1 MNAPSLAGLLKGGR
15 QGLFYRPCLHL
26 VHLIPPGS
34 GVGPGEIPVF
44 RILGA
49 ALSGVDGIP
58 IEVEVRISSQLPR
71 IDIVGLPEAAV
82 RESAARV
89 RAAISAIGVTF
100 PARRVTV
107 NLAPAGVQK
116 SGAGLDLPIA
126 IGILAASEAIE
137 TGSLGSLALVGELAL
152 DGRLRA
158 VRGALARTI
167 CLAEVG
173 ARRVIVPRENGP
185 EAGLAPGTDVRIAD
199 DLASV
204 VQSLGSGK
212 ALPRAPRAAL
222 AKPPAVSPRVD
233 LRDIRGQA
241 RGKRALEIMAAG
253 GHGLLFLGPPG
264 TGKTLLARSLPGLL
278 PELEFEQALE
288 VTRIHGATG
297 RLDRDA
303 PLMTER
309 PFRAPHHTAS
319 RAGLLGGGS
328 PPRPGE
334 VSLAHRGVL
343 FLDELPE
350 FERRSLESLRQV
362 IEERRVV
369 IARAHGTSDFPA
381 HFQLAAAANPC
392 PCGWRL
398 SELRD
403 CRCDDASVARY
414 SARLSGPLRDR
425 IDLHVTVPEVS
436 WSELDRPGEL
446 PDSASVRTRVEAARR
461 YQARRLAGFGV
472 SNNAEIPLGV
482 LEAAVAA
489 TPDARALLARAVER
503 LALSARGAHRVLRV
517 ARTVADLANEPRVGP
532 AAVAEALDLREE
544 ARGGRTLA

>member
-1 MNAPSLAGLLKGGR
+1 MS
-15 QGLFYRPCLHL
+15 
-26 VHLIPPGS
+26 
-34 GVGPGEIPVF
+34 

-89 RAAISAIGVTF
+89 RAAISSIGGTF

-107 NLAPAGVQK
+107 NLAPAGVRK

-126 IGILAASEAIE
+126 IGILAADGALEAHR
-137 TGSLGSLALVGELAL
+137 LGALALVGELAL

-158 VRGALARTI
+158 VRGALARAL
-167 CLAEVG
+167 CLAAAG

-185 EAGLAPGTDVRIAD
+185 EAGLAPGIDVRIAE

-204 VQSLGSGK
+204 VESLGAGRD
-212 ALPRAPRAAL
+212 LPRAPKAAA
-222 AKPPAVSPRVD
+222 AKSPDAASRVD

-241 RGKRALEIMAAG
+241 RAKRALELMAAG

-278 PELEFEQALE
+278 PALDFEEALE

-309 PFRAPHHTAS
+309 PFRAPHHTSS
-319 RAGLLGGGS
+319 RAGLLGGGA

-350 FERRSLESLRQV
+350 FDRRCLESLRQV
-362 IEERRVV
+362 LEERRVV
-369 IARAHGTSDFPA
+369 ISRAGNRCTFPA
-381 HFQLAAAANPC
+381 DFQLVAAANPC
-392 PCGWRL
+392 PCGWLGSTR
-398 SELRD
+398 RD
-403 CRCDDASVARY
+403 CRCDPGMVARY
-414 SARLSGPLRDR
+414 ESRISGPLLDR
-425 IDLHVTVPEVS
+425 IDLHVEVEEVA
-436 WSELDRPGEL
+436 WHELDNTTAGTTSEEVRGAVAAAHARQLLRGHCNNARLADAEL
-446 PDSASVRTRVEAARR
+446 DAAVRATAD
-461 YQARRLAGFGV
+461 ARRL
-472 SNNAEIPLGV
+472 LG
-482 LEAAVAA
+482 
-489 TPDARALLARAVER
+489 RAVEHFG
-503 LALSARGAHRVLRV
+503 LSARAARRVLRV
-517 ARTVADLANEPRVGP
+517 ARSISDLTDDTQTGSP
-532 AAVAEALDLREE
+532 AVAEALSF
-544 ARGGRTLA
+544 RGETL

>member
-1 MNAPSLAGLLKGGR
+1 MS
-15 QGLFYRPCLHL
+15 
-26 VHLIPPGS
+26 
-34 GVGPGEIPVF
+34 

-89 RAAISAIGVTF
+89 RAAISAIGRTF
-100 PARRVTV
+100 PLRRVTV
-107 NLAPAGVQK
+107 NLAPAGVRK

-126 IGILAASEAIE
+126 IGILAASGALD
-137 TGSLGSLALVGELAL
+137 GDRLAALGLVGELAL

-158 VRGALARTI
+158 VRGALARAL
-167 CLAEVG
+167 CLAAAG
-173 ARRVIVPRENGP
+173 APRVIVPRENGP
-185 EAGLAPGTDVRIAD
+185 EAGLAPGIDVRIAD
-199 DLASV
+199 DLGSV
-204 VQSLGSGK
+204 VESLGMGRE
-212 ALPRAPRAAL
+212 LPRAPKAA
-222 AKPPAVSPRVD
+222 AARSPDAATRVD

-241 RGKRALEIMAAG
+241 RAKRALEIMAAG
-253 GHGLLFLGPPG
+253 GHGLLLLGPPG

-278 PELEFEQALE
+278 PALAFKEALE

-297 RLDRDA
+297 RLDREA
-303 PLMTER
+303 PLMSER

-362 IEERRVV
+362 IEERRIL
-369 IARAHGTSDFPA
+369 IARAQGTSEFPA

-392 PCGWRL
+392 ACGWRL
-398 SELRD
+398 SKLRD
-403 CRCDDASVARY
+403 CRCDDAAVARY
-414 SARLSGPLRDR
+414 SARVSGPLRDR
-425 IDLHVTVPEVS
+425 IDLHVSVPEVS
-436 WSELDRPGEL
+436 WSELDGPGEGAE
-446 PDSASVRTRVEAARR
+446 SAWVRKRVEAARR
-461 YQARRLAGFGV
+461 RQARRLAEHGI
-472 SNNAEIPLGV
+472 STNAEIPVGA

-489 TPDARALLARAVER
+489 TPEARALMGEAVDR
-503 LALSARGAHRVLRV
+503 LALSARAAHRVLRV
-517 ARTVADLANEPRVGP
+517 ARTVADLAAEQRVGP
-532 AAVAEALDLREE
+532 SAVAEAVGFREE
-544 ARGGRTLA
+544 GADANAYRIG

>member
-1 MNAPSLAGLLKGGR
+1 VS
-15 QGLFYRPCLHL
+15 C
-26 VHLIPPGS
+26 
-34 GVGPGEIPVF
+34 
-44 RILGA
+44 ILGA

-89 RAAISAIGVTF
+89 RAAISAIGRTI
-100 PARRVTV
+100 PGRRVTV
-107 NLAPAGVQK
+107 NLAPAGVRK

-126 IGILAASEAIE
+126 IGILAAAGALEANR
-137 TGSLGSLALVGELAL
+137 LGSLALVGELAL
-152 DGRLRA
+152 DGRLRG
-158 VRGALARTI
+158 VRGALARAL
-167 CLAEVG
+167 CLAAAG
-173 ARRVIVPRENGP
+173 ARKVIFPRENGP
-185 EAGLAPGTDVRIAD
+185 EAGLAPGIDVRIAD

-204 VQSLGSGK
+204 VESLGTGK
-212 ALPRAPRAAL
+212 DLPRAPKAAS
-222 AKPPAVSPRVD
+222 ARSPDAASRVD

-241 RGKRALEIMAAG
+241 RAKRALEIMAAG

-278 PELEFEQALE
+278 PPLDFEAALE

-303 PLMTER
+303 PLMSER

-362 IEERRVV
+362 IEERRVL
-369 IARAHGTSDFPA
+369 IARAQGTSEFPA

-398 SELRD
+398 SALRD
-403 CRCDDASVARY
+403 CRCDDSSVARY
-414 SARLSGPLRDR
+414 AARLSGPLRDR
-425 IDLHVTVPEVS
+425 IDLHVSVPEIS
-436 WSELDRPGEL
+436 WSELAGPGDA
-446 PDSASVRTRVEAARR
+446 PDSASVRARVEAARR
-461 YQARRLAGFGV
+461 GQAQRLAAFGV
-472 SNNAEIPLGV
+472 STNAEISIGA

-489 TPDARALLARAVER
+489 TPEAHALLARAVDR
-503 LALSARGAHRVLRV
+503 LALSARAAHRVLRV
-517 ARTVADLANEPRVGP
+517 ARTVADLADEQRVGP
-532 AAVAEALDLREE
+532 AAVAEAVDLREE
-544 ARGGRTLA
+544 VPRGSTIG